1 MAVTDDLVTLKRLED
16 GEEFAFP
23 KNGAAARDYGN
34 QKLYPDHRKVD
45 LPKAAEFDPK
55 FPDEGYMNMTDL
67 HKLNDAELD
76 RNLKIYHE
84 KNHPYCYCGNTLVAL
99 NLRTQFTD
107 PKTGKKDPAPYGV
120 DTSSLYNEGDNPE
133 AMLKYAGKGVD
144 DHDVDP
150 HLYAIA
156 DQCYHWTFEPKAGE
170 PPNPR
175 IDPRG
180 GNQAMVITGES
191 GAGKSYNTKVALR
204 YLAFVGRNEDAAPAE
219 DADGNPKPP
228 VTDRMVKCNDIL
240 EAFGNASMPRN
251 PDSSRFGKLF
261 QIYFD
266 RQEKFIKGCDITTYL
281 LEKSRITAQVTITPP
296 AAHFQL

>member
-1 MAVTDDLVTLKRLED
+1 MAVTDDLVTLKRRED

-23 KNGAAARDYGN
+23 ASGAVAVTYQPRAAD
-34 QKLYPDHRKVD
+34 Q
-45 LPKAAEFDPK
+45 PKAAEFDPK

-67 HKLNDAELD
+67 RKLNDAELD

-99 NLRTQFTD
+99 NLRVQRTD

-150 HLYAIA
+150 HIYAIA
-156 DQCYHWTFEPKAGE
+156 DQCYYWTFEPKAGK
-170 PPNPR
+170 
-175 IDPRG
+175 DPRG

-191 GAGKSYNTKVALR
+191 GAGKSYNTKVALK
-204 YLAFVGRNEDAAPAE
+204 YLAFVGANPDAAPAE
-219 DADGNPKPP
+219 DAEGNPKAP
-228 VTDRMVKCNDIL
+228 VTERMVKGNDIL

-266 RQEKFIKGCDITTYL
+266 RQQKFIKGCDITTYL

-296 AAHFQL
+296 AAHSQL